1 MISNNN
7 NNDNNDDNSNNGNLK
22 VNILRRGP
30 SCPPFPRRYGTWS
43 VKTEDLEWKPFGA
56 RTRTNNNTRPT
67 CNTRCRNVTR
77 ATEITGERHHH
88 CTILTSPLCAIPTL
102 HPRYYV
108 ACDLNDD
115 FFKGS

>member
-43 VKTEDLEWKPFGA
+43 VKTEDLERKPSEQG
-56 RTRTNNNTRPT
+56 REPT
-67 CNTRCRNVTR
+67 ITLDPLVTLGVR
-77 ATEITGERHHH
+77 MLPEPQR
-88 CTILTSPLCAIPTL
+88 
-102 HPRYYV
+102 
-108 ACDLNDD
+108 
-115 FFKGS
+115 